1 MSVRVSTTFPRIGTL
16 LVALSCAVPAFGQ
29 SPSDI
34 GRPTLLERAAS
45 SPGIELPSGV
55 QQTTPAGLVRRLSM
69 DAAVEMALDQNLTI
83 QVERLN
89 PQLQDLSIADV
100 RSAWAPTLNTTFQN
114 NTQAFPSSS
123 QLAGGLDKI
132 TNEAFSNVVG
142 VNQLLPWGGGAYS
155 ASWNS
160 SRQTTSNFFS
170 SFNPALRSTL
180 NLSFTQPLMRNFK
193 IDNARQRLLITR
205 TNRDISDVQL
215 RDTIVSTVRQ
225 VKNAYWELS
234 YAISALAVQ
243 QQSLELAEESLR
255 NNRTRVEVG
264 TMAPI
269 DIVEAA
275 AEVARNEE
283 TVIVAEAAIEETE
296 DVLRSLIMDP
306 STPDFWSVRLEP
318 TDTPLLQT
326 REIDIDAAVQNAFGT
341 RTDLVQIRRN
351 LDNVDVSIR
360 YYRNQTL
367 PDVNVQIDYASTGLG
382 GTRLVRDSVFGGAV
396 VDSISQG
403 FGSVLGDV
411 LGSDFPTWT
420 FGVSIGYPIGTS
432 SAEANLARSQLQH
445 TQTQTQIR
453 QVELQVATEVR
464 RVGREVNTNL
474 KRVDAT
480 RASRQLAEQR
490 LEAEQKK
497 FAVGMSTSFFVF
509 QAQRDLAQARNN
521 ELRAI
526 LDYNRSLVDFEAVQ
540 ESSLTGGGGSF
551 TLQGT
556 GGASVTGIV
565 GPGGTGVAPGSVPGQ
580 GGGFQP

>member
-1 MSVRVSTTFPRIGTL
+1 MSVQVSRTFPRIGTL
-16 LVALSCAVPAFGQ
+16 LVALSFAVPAFGQ

-34 GRPTLLERAAS
+34 RRPTVLERAAS
-45 SPGIELPSGV
+45 SPGIELPSAV
-55 QQTTPAGLVRRLSM
+55 QQNTPAGLVRRLSM
-69 DAAVEMALDQNLTI
+69 DEAVEMALEQNLTI

-114 NTQAFPSSS
+114 NTQNSPSSS

-132 TNEAFSNVVG
+132 TNDSFSNVLG
-142 VNQLLPWGGGAYS
+142 VNQLLPWGGGTYS
-155 ASWNS
+155 ANWNS
-160 SRQTTSNFFS
+160 SRQTTTNFFS

-180 NLSFTQPLMRNFK
+180 NVSFIQPLMRNFT

-205 TNRDISDVQL
+205 TNREISDVQL
-215 RDTIVSTVRQ
+215 RDTIVSSVRQ

-243 QQSLELAEESLR
+243 RQSLELAEESLR

-269 DIVEAA
+269 DIVEAQ

-283 TVIVAEAAIEETE
+283 SVIVAEAAIKEAE
-296 DVLRSLIMDP
+296 DVLRSLIVDP
-306 STPDFWSVRLEP
+306 STPDFWGLGLEP

-326 REIDIDAAVQNAFGT
+326 REIDIGAAVRNAFGA
-341 RTDLVQIRRN
+341 RTDLEQIRKN

-367 PDVNVQIDYASTGLG
+367 PDINFQIDYSSTGLG
-382 GTRLVRDSVFGGAV
+382 GTRLIRDSAFGGSV
-396 VDSISQG
+396 VDSVTQG
-403 FGSVLGDV
+403 FGSVLSEV
-411 LGSDFPTWT
+411 LGSDFPAWT
-420 FGVSIGYPIGTS
+420 FGVTIGYPLGTS
-432 SAEANLARSQLQH
+432 SADANLARSRLQR

-453 QVELQVATEVR
+453 RVELQVATEVR

-480 RASRQLAEQR
+480 RAARQLAEQR

-509 QAQRDLAQARNN
+509 QSQRDLAQARNS

-526 LDYNRSLVDFEAVQ
+526 LDYNRALVDFEAVQ
-540 ESSLTGGGGSF
+540 ESSLTGGGGTF
-551 TLQGT
+551 TLTGT
-556 GGASVTGIV
+556 GGTGI
-565 GPGGTGVAPGSVPGQ
+565 GNTGGQFNTGTTGVGGQ
-580 GGGFQP
+580 GFQQF